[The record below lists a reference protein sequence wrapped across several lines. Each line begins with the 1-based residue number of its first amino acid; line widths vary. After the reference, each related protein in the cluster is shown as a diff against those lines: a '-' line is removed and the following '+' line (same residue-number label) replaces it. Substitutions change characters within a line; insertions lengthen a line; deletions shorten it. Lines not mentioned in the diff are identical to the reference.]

1 VILRGFVLE
10 LTKSHDLSQTEI
22 AKRSGLSQPLI
33 HKILTGMG
41 TPQVQSYQKLA
52 SAFPRAWNDYLLRH
66 PTHREELSK
75 AFGWVNRAGEI
86 DVGDRRRS
94 LLLLERAL
102 GLDRLP
108 PVPQEAQARYQKRL
122 REVMRRA
129 RRELQEYRKSLQTK
143 SQARGRTR
151 RRSV

>member
-10 LTKSHDLSQTEI
+10 LTKRHDLSQTEI

-52 SAFPRAWNDYLLRH
+52 SAFPEAWNDYLLRH
-66 PTHREELSK
+66 PALQEDLSK
-75 AFGWVNRAGEI
+75 AFGWVNRAGGI
-86 DVGDRRRS
+86 DVGARQDD
-94 LLLLERAL
+94 LALLERVL

-108 PVPQEAQARYQKRL
+108 PVPPEAHGHYQKRF

-129 RRELQEYRKSLQTK
+129 SRELQEYRKTLQTN
-143 SQARGRTR
+143 SRTR
-151 RRSV
+151 KGRQRRGA

>member
-1 VILRGFVLE
+1 MILRGFVLE

-86 DVGDRRRS
+86 DVGDRRGS

-102 GLDRLP
+102 GLDRFPRVP
-108 PVPQEAQARYQKRL
+108 PEVQARYQKRL